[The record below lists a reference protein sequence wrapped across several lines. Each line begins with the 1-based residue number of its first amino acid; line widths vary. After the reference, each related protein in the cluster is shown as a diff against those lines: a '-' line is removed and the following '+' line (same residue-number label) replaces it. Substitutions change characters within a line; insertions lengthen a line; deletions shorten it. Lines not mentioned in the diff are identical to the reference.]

1 MRASDDAIPFS
12 GGSLGLYD
20 RTGHRKYLTND
31 ERTAFLLAAEHS
43 PREVRTF
50 CGMLAYTGCRISEAL
65 ALPADRIDLRA
76 SVIIFETLKKRQPGI
91 YRAVPIP
98 NSLLG
103 VVDLVH
109 GVRDAQGRRDG
120 GRKHRLWPWSRM
132 TGWRRVKEVMVR
144 ADITGV
150 HATPKG
156 LRHGFGVAAVSA
168 GIPLNLIQKWLGHA
182 QLSTTA
188 IYADAMGAEERDI
201 ARRLW
206 GDGLNDGFRPQK

>member
-1 MRASDDAIPFS
+1 
-12 GGSLGLYD
+12 
-20 RTGHRKYLTND
+20 
-31 ERTAFLLAAEHS
+31 
-43 PREVRTF
+43 
-50 CGMLAYTGCRISEAL
+50 
-65 ALPADRIDLRA
+65 
-76 SVIIFETLKKRQPGI
+76 
-91 YRAVPIP
+91 
-98 NSLLG
+98 
-103 VVDLVH
+103 
-109 GVRDAQGRRDG
+109 
-120 GRKHRLWPWSRM
+120 M
-132 TGWRRVKEVMVR
+132 TGWRRVIEVMVR

-156 LRHGFGVAAVSA
+156 LRHGYGVAAVSA